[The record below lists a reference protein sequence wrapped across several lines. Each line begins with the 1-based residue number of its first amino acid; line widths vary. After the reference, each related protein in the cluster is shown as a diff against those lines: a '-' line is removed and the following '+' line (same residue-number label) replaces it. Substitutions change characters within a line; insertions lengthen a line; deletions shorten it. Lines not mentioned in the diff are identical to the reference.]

1 MFTVVVIT
9 REAKRAH
16 EAYWSG
22 GYDTTPVANSGIIR
36 IKVPI
41 SYANSTAPDPN
52 LRLPMTVAGTAYWR
66 VQPAGRRRRIERNN
80 HDERH
85 ATGADRQPD
94 QHARH

>member
-1 MFTVVVIT
+1 LPFFAKNPTSNCTVKPGKAPYMFTVVVIT

-41 SYANSTAPDPN
+41 SYANSTTPDP
-52 LRLPMTVAGTAYWR
+52 
-66 VQPAGRRRRIERNN
+66 I
-80 HDERH
+80 
-85 ATGADRQPD
+85 
-94 QHARH
+94 